1 MEEVSMSVVSNTI
14 SLPLLPLVSGILGN
28 LLNEG
33 REDGRSREER
43 EEKWGGEGT
52 RRGTVRDVTGEMKM
66 GRGVDG
72 GDEERDGTGNE
83 EVRSREEKDVVWTGE
98 GELLSVE

>member
-28 LLNEG
+28 LLNELEKG
-33 REDGRSREER
+33 REDERSREER
-43 EEKWGGEGT
+43 EEKGGGEGT

-83 EVRSREEKDVVWTGE
+83 EVRSREEKDVV
-98 GELLSVE
+98 